1 MTTALHQVMHGVAI
15 KKHASVG
22 EIAAISG
29 LAEDTITNTLTQAET
44 DGRVTGSDG
53 RYLLTAAGRMILESE
68 YSRFYGALRD
78 DDAFANAYRQF
89 EEINKT
95 LKTVITDWQTM
106 AVGGERVP
114 NDHSNKD
121 YDEDVIGRLGDM
133 HEKFEPVLN
142 ALCAGEARIGYY
154 RDKLN
159 HALEQAEDG
168 NGDWVSDAKIDSY
181 HTVWF
186 ELHEELL
193 RLMGTEREE

>member
-53 RYLLTAAGRMILESE
+53 RYRLTAAGRMILESE